1 MGSSQMVVATH
12 ESSENATGLPTCT
25 KTILVS
31 SVFTT
36 ATQMRKLSAEPI
48 QNAEACESEEAASF

>member
-1 MGSSQMVVATH
+1 MVVATH

-36 ATQMRKLSAEPI
+36 AMQMRKLSAEPI